1 MAKDKKD
8 KKADT
13 SGKRKWYQLL
23 GDGYKLARTEFPY
36 IPWVLLG
43 TFLGVIGLAL
53 LIGFALNSWILWLVA
68 GIILAPMITMIVYTR
83 FVEKAAYHQME
94 GKPGAAGAL
103 IGRIK
108 RGWSYSEEPVR
119 FTRQQD
125 LLYRLIGR
133 PGIVLVT
140 EGPSHRVGKLI
151 DEEMKLAKRVA
162 QNVPVHVIE
171 IGTDEGQ
178 TRLPKFRKRL
188 NSFKKT
194 LTPAEVSVIARRY
207 DSQKNKALPIP
218 KGIDPFKMR
227 PNRKAMRG

>member
-1 MAKDKKD
+1 MAKEKKKKD
-8 KKADT
+8 PN
-13 SGKRKWYQLL
+13 RRRWYQLL
-23 GDGYKLARTEFPY
+23 GDGYKLARSKFPY

-43 TFLGVIGLAL
+43 VFVGVIAICL
-53 LIGFALNSWILWLVA
+53 LIGFLLKSWILWLIA
-68 GIILAPMITMIVYTR
+68 GIILAPMATMVVYTR
-83 FVEKAAYHQME
+83 FVERAAYLQME

-119 FTRQQD
+119 FTRHQD

-140 EGPSHRVGKLI
+140 EGPSSRVAKLI
-151 DEEMKLAKRVA
+151 DDEKKLAKRVA
-162 QNVPVHVIE
+162 QNVPVNVIE
-171 IGTDEGQ
+171 IGTEEGQ
-178 TRLPKFRKRL
+178 TRLAKFNKKL
-188 NSFKKT
+188 KSFKKT
-194 LTPAEVSVIARRY
+194 LTPSEVSVIARRY
-207 DSQKNKALPIP
+207 ESQNNKSLPIP